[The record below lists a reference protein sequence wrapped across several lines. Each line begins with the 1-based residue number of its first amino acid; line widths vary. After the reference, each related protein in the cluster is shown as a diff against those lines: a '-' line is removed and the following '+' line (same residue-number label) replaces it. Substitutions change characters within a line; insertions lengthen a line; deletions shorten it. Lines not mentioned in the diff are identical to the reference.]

1 MRKSDILVL
10 GTTLVVALLAVTSMS
25 TPAFPQSGCT
35 PAATP
40 TPTPTSM
47 PTPTATRTPIPGG
60 PLTVLS
66 PASGGNVTCQMVVSV
81 AMQPPGYLTYFYIDN
96 VYQNLVLDS
105 VDSAEPSVTIQ
116 PLPLSKLS
124 DGQHI
129 LGFVATD
136 GQNQIVAESAQ
147 SVTFDLAAWRALPHN
162 ACTSSSPSE
171 TCTDGCISG
180 PAIITQSP
188 SPSPTP
194 VSTPTPTGPSCTT
207 VAGYPGVVCGT
218 PCYCGDACAPAVGTT
233 TGGQEGAGIRCPS
246 GAQLWG
252 GACIFGQT
260 PSTAIYVPPASC

>member
-1 MRKSDILVL
+1 MRKSDILVVGL
-10 GTTLVVALLAVTSMS
+10 IFVVALLAMTSMS
-25 TPAFPQSGCT
+25 TPAFSQSGCT
-35 PAATP
+35 PA
-40 TPTPTSM
+40 PTPTSM
-47 PTPTATRTPIPGG
+47 PTPTATPTPTPNG

-81 AMQPPGYLTYFYIDN
+81 AMRPPGYLTYLYIDN
-96 VYQNLVLDS
+96 VYQNVVLDS
-105 VDSAEPSVTIQ
+105 VYSAQPSVTIQ

-124 DGQHI
+124 DGPHI

-136 GQNQIVAESAQ
+136 GQNDIVAESAQ

-194 VSTPTPTGPSCTT
+194 VSTPTPSGPTCTA
-207 VAGYPGVVCGT
+207 VFGYPGVVCGT
-218 PCYCGDACAPAVGTT
+218 PIYCPVA
-233 TGGQEGAGIRCPS
+233 GAQNAGRTICPS

-252 GACIFGQT
+252 GACILGQT
-260 PSTAIYVPPASC
+260 PTTAIYVAPAAC